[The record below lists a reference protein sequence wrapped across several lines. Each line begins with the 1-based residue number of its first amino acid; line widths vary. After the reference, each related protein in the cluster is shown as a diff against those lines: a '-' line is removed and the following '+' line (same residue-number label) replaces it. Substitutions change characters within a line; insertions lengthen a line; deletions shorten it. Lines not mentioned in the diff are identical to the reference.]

1 VTWLYLAHFVFL
13 AALAASVGW
22 LVFLARVHDR
32 D

>member
-13 AALAASVGW
+13 AVFVASAGW

-32 D
+32 E

>member
-32 D
+32 E